1 MLCHKPVMRGLLI
14 VGALNCGRSRK
25 GFSGYRPLKLER
37 PFPRVAGK
45 STWLIGDHNE

>member
-25 GFSGYRPLKLER
+25 DLSGHRPLRLEMT
-37 PFPRVAGK
+37 FPRVGGK